1 MNEEGRRNVIHQF
14 LKNHFPHP
22 VTQNSM
28 RYYVGQGVAQGVI
41 SQNQKNF
48 ILRELK
54 NVRKFPITT
63 RNVPRS
69 TQNLPFGVTGG
80 YQRKSNT
87 QIVRNLLNYATRHRN
102 RREQPNIVNKKTSA
116 LLALK
121 QTPIPS
127 NLYQN
132 IFKRGKMQNVN
143 LNTYWR

>member
-1 MNEEGRRNVIHQF
+1 MVWGSSPWKPRTRSRT
-14 LKNHFPHP
+14 KKSPRP

-28 RYYVGQGVAQGVI
+28 RYYVGQGVARGVI
-41 SQNQKNF
+41 THNQRNF
-48 ILRELK
+48 ILQELR
-54 NVRKFPITT
+54 NIQKFPITT
-63 RNVPRS
+63 KSVPRS
-69 TQNLPFGVTGG
+69 NQNLPFGVPGG

-102 RREQPNIVNKKTSA
+102 RRNKKTSA

-121 QTPIPS
+121 KTPIPS

-132 IFKRGKMQNVN
+132 IFKRGKMQNLN